1 MELPTM
7 EYIRTTV
14 SIAVQALRGFSIL
27 EVRDAVKEEFLIGA
41 EIVIEELERRQLS
54 PNTGERD
61 DN

>member
-1 MELPTM
+1 M